1 MVEKNVL
8 DLICCP
14 NCQGD
19 LKKGV
24 DEKRGVGFRCDSCS
38 SFFKY
43 KDGVIVLISK
53 ELEKE
58 LRS

>member
-14 NCQGD
+14 NCQGNLVD
-19 LKKGV
+19 GVGKKKG
-24 DEKRGVGFRCDSCS
+24 DGFVCS
-38 SFFKY
+38 KCGSFFREKG
-43 KDGVIVLISK
+43 GVLILISK
-53 ELEKE
+53 ELEEE